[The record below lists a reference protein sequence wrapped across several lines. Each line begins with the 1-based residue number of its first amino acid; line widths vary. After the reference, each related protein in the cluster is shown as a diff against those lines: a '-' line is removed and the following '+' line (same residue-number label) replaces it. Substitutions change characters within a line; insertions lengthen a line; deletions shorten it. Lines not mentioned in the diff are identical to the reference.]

1 MCHNHFLF
9 SFETL
14 ANFVVICGQAC
25 WKDIRTVKHILL
37 QIAVYGKFFRMGFS
51 TWQHGQQTHHFSCV
65 KSFLLY
71 VCYREKKII
80 VKLKW
85 WLLQISCNRPWQTRA
100 ICILECIPNSWKL
113 QVVVRWTRK
122 LTCGFV
128 GENPKKAF
136 LICGWSFLWL
146 QTHIWKGNRDGSPAG
161 PLDWNPLEFRRWT
174 QRAEGA
180 LRPVWFQR

>member
-1 MCHNHFLF
+1 MCHNHFWS

-37 QIAVYGKFFRMGFS
+37 QIAVYGKFFGMGFS

-65 KSFLLY
+65 KSFLY
-71 VCYREKKII
+71 VCYVEKKIT

-85 WLLQISCNRPWQTRA
+85 WLLQNSCNRPWQTRA

-122 LTCGFV
+122 FTCGFV
-128 GENPKKAF
+128 GKTPKKLF
-136 LICGWSFLWL
+136 LSVVDPFYGCR
-146 QTHIWKGNRDGSPAG
+146 HISGKEIEMATRPA
-161 PLDWNPLEFRRWT
+161 PLIGTRWT
-174 QRAEGA
+174 
-180 LRPVWFQR
+180 